1 MPVGVYHGR
10 LKVENGAVTFDL
22 PELPSSPNSMVVLHF
37 NRSGECLYFVR
48 ADDLGV
54 FDRAPEAKLA
64 KLPDHE
70 DRRRI
75 RELSATERGR
85 FKNFL
90 RRGNFDKS
98 DDGARSENLE
108 WWEVIR
114 RICKRIDRPQV
125 DLEKV
130 MDWLRQDNS
139 LVYVDIPNR
148 GHEL

>member
-37 NRSGECLYFVR
+37 NRTGQCLYFVR

-54 FDRAPEAKLA
+54 FDGAETKLT

-75 RELSATERGR
+75 RVLSATERGR
-85 FKNFL
+85 FRNFL
-90 RRGNFDKS
+90 RKGNFDKS
-98 DDGARSENLE
+98 DDGERSENLE

-130 MDWLRQDNS
+130 MDWLRQDYS
-139 LVYVDIPNR
+139 LVYVDVPNR